1 MFGLEEAVVGVVL
14 GLLSPP
20 TSPLADIS
28 VKTSVSSVVVTS
40 TPLSP
45 SEPLRV
51 LGGSDLWLASR
62 FCSSMLLC
70 GREEQVK
77 EEEGKRGG
85 RKDNE
90 EIEREL
96 HGRKT
101 VRGNA
106 ID

>member
-1 MFGLEEAVVGVVL
+1 MVGVVL

-20 TSPLADIS
+20 TSPLADVS

-51 LGGSDLWLASR
+51 LGGSDLWLARR

-70 GREEQVK
+70 GMEETQRRERRRERRR
-77 EEEGKRGG
+77 EGGGGGRGG
-85 RKDNE
+85 
-90 EIEREL
+90 
-96 HGRKT
+96 GGGGGS
-101 VRGNA
+101 RGV
-106 ID
+106 